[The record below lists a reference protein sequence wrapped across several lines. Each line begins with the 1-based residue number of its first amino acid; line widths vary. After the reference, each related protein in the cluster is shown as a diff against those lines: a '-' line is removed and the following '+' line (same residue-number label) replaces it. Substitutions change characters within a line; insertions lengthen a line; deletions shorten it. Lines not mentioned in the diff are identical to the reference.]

1 MGFGLG
7 AAIGA
12 QAGNPNKTVLHVTG
26 DGSFRMNC
34 NELSTEQFYK
44 LPIIT
49 LVFNNATLGMVR
61 QWQHLIYKE
70 RYFQTTLD
78 RGPDF
83 VALARAYGLEGR
95 RATSLEDLTAALKDA
110 LIARNAGRGTVID
123 CPIDIDE
130 MVRPMVGGDSAIA
143 DFMLD

>member
-1 MGFGLG
+1 
-7 AAIGA
+7 
-12 QAGNPNKTVLHVTG
+12 
-26 DGSFRMNC
+26 
-34 NELSTEQFYK
+34 FYK